1 MHCFLIASDCD
12 LQCNVGELIVSV
24 VLKTYMVRIFIL
36 LLFAGTASAA
46 GDVSDNVRISSDVL
60 GYDLQYRVYLPDSVN
75 AQAKLPV
82 MFVTDGPSY
91 LSRGRMPLVL
101 DRLIQEGEIDPIVV
115 VFVDSRDPDNLQKN
129 RRNAQFLCNSDYLNF
144 YADELIPTIESN
156 YPVADNREARGVIGM
171 SFGATNAACFG
182 LKGSNV
188 FSRLGMLSPANH
200 PVSDLLPAYEESPL
214 LPLKIFLST
223 GKPNDNTEANR
234 RFHKVLKDK
243 GYNPEYV
250 EVREGHNWDNWEP
263 LLDDLLLFL
272 YAQN

>member
-1 MHCFLIASDCD
+1 M
-12 LQCNVGELIVSV
+12 
-24 VLKTYMVRIFIL
+24 LKTYMVRIFIL

-129 RRNAQFLCNSDYLNF
+129 RRNA
-144 YADELIPTIESN
+144 
-156 YPVADNREARGVIGM
+156 
-171 SFGATNAACFG
+171 
-182 LKGSNV
+182 
-188 FSRLGMLSPANH
+188 
-200 PVSDLLPAYEESPL
+200 
-214 LPLKIFLST
+214 
-223 GKPNDNTEANR
+223 
-234 RFHKVLKDK
+234 
-243 GYNPEYV
+243 
-250 EVREGHNWDNWEP
+250 
-263 LLDDLLLFL
+263 
-272 YAQN
+272 